1 MLRSMVRARGGAA
14 IRAGAGCRQVDG
26 ATDANSGSLLAT
38 DTTVHKMSFST
49 TLAGTA
55 AVWEQYRV
63 PREAVQPR
71 AMLASD
77 GAARRGRQAQSSSR
91 SRLPA
96 ALDQ

>member
-55 AVWEQYRV
+55 AVSRATRGSAAAGDACIGWRRA
-63 PREAVQPR
+63 PR
-71 AMLASD
+71 
-77 GAARRGRQAQSSSR
+77 
-91 SRLPA
+91 PA
-96 ALDQ
+96 GSVG